1 MPNDLKKFR
10 EAGVDAFTG
19 GFQVGA
25 ARTYK
30 RQPQMWSN
38 SQNEIKRIL
47 LTAFPRQA
55 TNPKQRERAGRW
67 VRIIYLYYRLGY
79 TSAQVA
85 EELNM
90 SKDNVRRMA
99 SNINRV
105 RKGFKA
111 NNNKSRSERPA
122 HRPKAVSHISG
133 TTKPAKMAEDYAKDK
148 GSHLHQAGE
157 SGVRI
162 AGAGTSGEVLL
173 PPASNV
179 KEGNEDGRRR
189 GS

>member
-1 MPNDLKKFR
+1 MPNDLKTFR

-30 RQPQMWSN
+30 RMPQIWAN
-38 SQNEIKRIL
+38 SDLEIRKVL

-67 VRIIYLYYRLGY
+67 MRIIYMYYRLGY

-85 EELNM
+85 EELKM
-90 SKDNVRRMA
+90 SNANVRRMA

-105 RKGFKA
+105 RNGMKA
-111 NNNKSRSERPA
+111 SNNKPRSKQPH
-122 HRPKAVSHISG
+122 HRPKAVSHNAG
-133 TTKPAKMAEDYAKDK
+133 TMYHGKIQEGHAKD
-148 GSHLHQAGE
+148 
-157 SGVRI
+157 
-162 AGAGTSGEVLL
+162 
-173 PPASNV
+173 
-179 KEGNEDGRRR
+179 
-189 GS
+189 